1 MNEKIS
7 AYVGIGSI
15 VIGIVA
21 IVAAVSFHTTPVV
34 DYTDVSVD
42 NPETVS
48 VTPAKPEP
56 VASVA
61 KPVAAKPMAAKPVAK
76 PITYGV
82 ARVKSAYGCYWH
94 RSETTGELIH
104 VCDSQEWSKSETVE
118 TGSLVS
124 SYDTDLKNLR
134 EGAESNLW
142 K

>member
-21 IVAAVSFHTTPVV
+21 NVAAVSFHTTPVV
-34 DYTDVSVD
+34 DYTDVSVVED
-42 NPETVS
+42 SPETVTIQP
-48 VTPAKPEP
+48 VTSPEP

-61 KPVAAKPMAAKPVAK
+61 KPVKAKPVAK

-94 RSETTGELIH
+94 RSKTTGELIH
-104 VCDSQEWSKSETVE
+104 VCDSQERSKSETVE

-134 EGAESNLW
+134 ERAESNLW